1 MSFVSGSNSAFSS
14 SSFFF
19 SSSSSISSSADLLLV
34 ADLSGD
40 EELLHGHVV
49 HGGEVLDSV
58 LLATFPAVLAEVL
71 LEVDNI
77 LCDHDGILDVGLNP
91 LQALDALLAGVPSAP
106 KSVTDT
112 HSLTDV
118 DCSIHK
124 VVVDNGIQQDF
135 CVEKLARYYIG

>member
-1 MSFVSGSNSAFSS
+1 MKA
-14 SSFFF
+14 
-19 SSSSSISSSADLLLV
+19 
-34 ADLSGD
+34 
-40 EELLHGHVV
+40 VV
-49 HGGEVLDSV
+49 KV
-58 LLATFPAVLAEVL
+58 TLAEVL

-91 LQALDALLAGVPSAP
+91 LQALDALLAGVPGQNCSRELELNSISPSTP

-124 VVVDNGIQQDF
+124 VVVDNGILSKKL
-135 CVEKLARYYIG
+135 CVEQILDFKLCPLTNIPM

>member
-1 MSFVSGSNSAFSS
+1 MAMLCMAGKSWIACSLQPSHPSKGIGVKKKIKAFVK
-14 SSFFF
+14 
-19 SSSSSISSSADLLLV
+19 V
-34 ADLSGD
+34 
-40 EELLHGHVV
+40 
-49 HGGEVLDSV
+49 
-58 LLATFPAVLAEVL
+58 TLAEVL

-91 LQALDALLAGVPSAP
+91 LQALDALLAGVPGQNWSKQLQLKSLSPSAP

-124 VVVDNGIQQDF
+124 VVVDNGILSKKLCVVQILDF
-135 CVEKLARYYIG
+135 QPYPLTSIPM